1 MEATE
6 LVLQGAMANQ
16 TRKQKPALFCQKH
29 GKYGTTPTKNV
40 QGQGKFK
47 WACLTKHLADADI
60 PNASLSAESK
70 LNYNLCLLECIWT
83 NIENTIQR
91 CKPKSEVVEPVD

>member
-16 TRKQKPALFCQKH
+16 RHKQKPLLFVKH

-40 QGQGKFK
+40 QGPGKFE
-47 WACLTKHLADADI
+47 WACLTKHLAYADI
-60 PNASLSAESK
+60 PNARLSAKSK
-70 LNYNLCLLECIWT
+70 LNSNMCLLECIWK
-83 NIENTIQR
+83 NIEKKHRESDSKVQAQIR
-91 CKPKSEVVEPVD
+91 SC